1 MGSSVGQTYLMMPRV
16 SVVLAVHNG
25 QGTLAQAL
33 QSIAQQTFS
42 EYEIIVINDGS
53 SDSTAHILL
62 EWQRQWPADQLKIIT
77 NDVRRGLT
85 PSLVAGVVHSRGE
98 YIARLDA
105 DDVWQEEK
113 LERQVD
119 FLSKNL
125 DHGLVGSWYYNQTH
139 TQRIKVRLPTADEHI
154 RRFIW
159 HNNPFGHSCV
169 VARRSLILTAG
180 NYDATI
186 RLGQDYDLW
195 FRLLPLTKMANLPEF
210 LVERH
215 VNGGMS
221 QKNSTAQLQ
230 QSVRT
235 IFKYAR
241 RYPTPWWRWGGLTW
255 VGMLYGASLIKHRL
269 LK

>member
-1 MGSSVGQTYLMMPRV
+1 MGSRVGRTYLMTPRV
-16 SVVLAVHNG
+16 SIVLAVHNG

-42 EYEIIVINDGS
+42 EYEIIIINDGS
-53 SDSTAHILL
+53 DDTTAPLL
-62 EWQRQWPADQLKIIT
+62 LKWQQKWPSGQFTIIHQE
-77 NDVRRGLT
+77 VRRGLT
-85 PSLVAGVVHSRGE
+85 SSLITGVLRSCGE

-139 TQRIKVRLPTADEHI
+139 TQRIKVRLPTADEQI

-159 HNNPFGHSCV
+159 HNNPFGHSCILV
-169 VARRSLILTAG
+169 RRSLILTAG
-180 NYDATI
+180 NYDSTI
-186 RLGQDYDLW
+186 RLGQDYDVW

-215 VNGGMS
+215 VSEGIS
-221 QKNSTAQLQ
+221 QMNSTAQLQ

-241 RYPTPWWRWGGLTW
+241 RYHTPWWRWGGVVW
-255 VGMLYGASLIKHRL
+255 VGMIYLLSLIKRRF